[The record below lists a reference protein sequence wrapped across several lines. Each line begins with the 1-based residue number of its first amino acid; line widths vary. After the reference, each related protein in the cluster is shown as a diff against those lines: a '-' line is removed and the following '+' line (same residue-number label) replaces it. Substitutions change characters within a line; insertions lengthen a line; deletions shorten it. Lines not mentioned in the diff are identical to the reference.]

1 MIIFIFYRKVLL
13 GVTGSV
19 ATIKTEQIINELKSK
34 IDNVEI
40 ILVPTHF
47 SEHFLPSQVVELLK
61 VEKIYRDEDEWS
73 SWNGRGDPVLHI
85 ELRKWA
91 DVLVIAPLSANTLA
105 KISNGL
111 CDNLLTCVARA
122 WDFSKPCLFAPAMN
136 TFMWDHPTT
145 QPQIDRLKSWGYIEI
160 PCIEKVLMCKDKGKG
175 AMAEPLTIAESVF
188 NVLNK

>member
-1 MIIFIFYRKVLL
+1 MIVFIFYRKVLL

-47 SEHFLPSQVVELLK
+47 SEHFLPSQEKAEELLK

-91 DVLVIAPLSANTLA
+91 DVLVIAPLRSQLFTSLMALDLPSRHKQSFFNLA
-105 KISNGL
+105 DALS
-111 CDNLLTCVARA
+111 
-122 WDFSKPCLFAPAMN
+122 
-136 TFMWDHPTT
+136 
-145 QPQIDRLKSWGYIEI
+145 
-160 PCIEKVLMCKDKGKG
+160 
-175 AMAEPLTIAESVF
+175 
-188 NVLNK
+188 

>member
-1 MIIFIFYRKVLL
+1 MLKFFFLRKVLL

-122 WDFSKPCLFAPAMN
+122 WDFAKPCLFAPAMN
-136 TFMWDHPTT
+136 TCMWNHPIT
-145 QPQIDRLKSWGYIEI
+145 QPQVDVLKSWGFIEI
-160 PCIEKVLMCKDKGKG
+160 PCIEKVLMCKDVGKG
-175 AMAEPLTIAESVF
+175 AMAEPETIVEEVMK
-188 NVLNK
+188 LLG

>member
-1 MIIFIFYRKVLL
+1 MIVFIFYRKVLL

-47 SEHFLPSQVVELLK
+47 SEHFLPSQENAEELLK

-91 DVLVIAPLSANTLA
+91 DVLVIAPLRSQLFTSLMALDLPSRHKQSFSNLA
-105 KISNGL
+105 DALS
-111 CDNLLTCVARA
+111 
-122 WDFSKPCLFAPAMN
+122 
-136 TFMWDHPTT
+136 
-145 QPQIDRLKSWGYIEI
+145 
-160 PCIEKVLMCKDKGKG
+160 
-175 AMAEPLTIAESVF
+175 
-188 NVLNK
+188 

>member
-1 MIIFIFYRKVLL
+1 MENKRYPYFCRDFFSKYASLLVGVMLHDYLFFYRKVLL

-40 ILVPTHF
+40 ILVPTHY
-47 SEHFLPSQVVELLK
+47 SEHFLPSQVNAEELLK

-91 DVLVIAPLSANTLA
+91 DVLVIAPLRSESFTSLMALDLHQNINRVSSFSRGIIIVHFLEGIA
-105 KISNGL
+105 PQLRHRYI
-111 CDNLLTCVARA
+111 NL
-122 WDFSKPCLFAPAMN
+122 N
-136 TFMWDHPTT
+136 
-145 QPQIDRLKSWGYIEI
+145 E
-160 PCIEKVLMCKDKGKG
+160 
-175 AMAEPLTIAESVF
+175 
-188 NVLNK
+188 N